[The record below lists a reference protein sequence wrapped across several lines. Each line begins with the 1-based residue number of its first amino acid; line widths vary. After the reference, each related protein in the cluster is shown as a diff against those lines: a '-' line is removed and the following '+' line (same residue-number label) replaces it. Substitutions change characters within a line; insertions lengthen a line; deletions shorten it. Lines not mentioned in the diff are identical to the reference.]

1 MKRVILY
8 NLLKLIL
15 IFFLNSSIKGFN
27 ISRDDG
33 SKELYNKGIEAIKSK
48 DTLNA
53 EKYFKE
59 SIWEN
64 SDAASYFELAKIY
77 LNHNTFYTRNL
88 AFENSQMAVWKES
101 RNLEYIYL
109 YASIA
114 KDFARFT
121 AIDQYKKIIEIDS
134 NQVDAWYNLGM
145 LKEED
150 FTEYDNSVRNVDG
163 FIAPLQKYADEDF
176 NEAEKY
182 YLNALKID
190 SVHYQ
195 TILKLSLMYDKGNK
209 PEKGIPFLQRLIKLN
224 KADKEIHLALGLLY
238 YKTSKLKE
246 CFTEYQ
252 KALELMSKEE
262 REDFTFNSVKSL
274 LLPAYDYIMKEMSDY
289 ELKDF
294 IDLYWKV
301 YDPLYITDY
310 NERLLEHYSRVAY
323 ANLNFSVPSMNIVG
337 WKSNQ
342 GEVILRYGEPLNR
355 TRIRPSM
362 GNKVNMKTEVWD
374 YNGFTLGFTDMAQSG
389 NFIFAAPAGEK
400 DKTAPQ
406 FNGDSQTFMN
416 DLRREYFTFYEP
428 KYEGPKF
435 DIVYDF
441 LQFKSSEL
449 RNHTDLYIDYGLNP
463 IDSLISNGKLNVEHD
478 AAFFFFNNNSEEQIK
493 KREHI
498 TSLGSR
504 NIVSTISHPILYTN
518 TLQVPAITDTGY
530 YSLEILRKVDKG
542 VSSNRGRIGIKKFSN
557 IHLDMSDIILASRV
571 ETGHESK
578 YNINRNKISILP
590 NPTKQFIKG
599 TPTYI
604 YYEIYNL
611 EKNSS
616 GLTDFEQEV
625 EVKEYNDENKSG
637 LEKTISD
644 IGKFLGFGKGEGISF
659 SSKYQSAEVNQQI
672 HFQLDLSKAKTG
684 KYLITITVTDKI
696 DNSKVS
702 SQTVIEWTN

>member
-1 MKRVILY
+1 MIRAIIY
-8 NLLKLIL
+8 CLLGL
-15 IFFLNSSIKGFN
+15 FFFGSYLQVLSIH
-27 ISRDDG
+27 SDDG
-33 SKELYNKGIEAIKSK
+33 SKELYKKGIEAIKSK
-48 DTLNA
+48 DTINA

-59 SIWEN
+59 SIREN
-64 SDAASYFELAKIY
+64 SDAASYYELAKIY

-88 AFENSQMAVWKES
+88 AFENSRMAVWKDPK
-101 RNLEYIYL
+101 NLEYNYF
-109 YASIA
+109 YAKICKS
-114 KDFARFT
+114 FARFT
-121 AIDQYKKIIEIDS
+121 AFDQYHKILELDS
-134 NQVDAWYNLGM
+134 NQVNAWYNLGS

-150 FTEYDNSVRNVDG
+150 FTEYNNSVRNVDG
-163 FIAPLQKYADEDF
+163 FMAPLQEYADEDF

-190 SVHYQ
+190 SVNYQ

-252 KALELMSKEE
+252 KALDLMSKEE

-289 ELKDF
+289 ELKEF

-301 YDPLYITDY
+301 SDPLYITDY

-355 TRIRPSM
+355 TRIRPSL
-362 GNKVNMKTEVWD
+362 GDKVNMKTEVWD

-400 DKTAPQ
+400 DKTTPQ
-406 FNGDSQTFMN
+406 FAGDTQTFMN
-416 DLRREYFTFYEP
+416 DLRRGYFTFYEP
-428 KYEGPKF
+428 KYEGQKF
-435 DIVYDF
+435 KIVYDF

-449 RNHTDLYIDYGLNP
+449 RNHTDLYINYGLNP
-463 IDSLISNGKLNVEHD
+463 IDSLVYNGILNVEHD

-493 KREHI
+493 KKEHI
-498 TSLGSR
+498 KSLGSR
-504 NIVSTISHPILYTN
+504 NIVSTITHPILYTN
-518 TLQVPAITDTGY
+518 TLHIPAITDSGY
-530 YSLEILRKVDKG
+530 YSLEILRNVDKG

-557 IHLDMSDIILASRV
+557 TRMDISDIILASRV
-571 ETGHESK
+571 EAGKQTKFS
-578 YNINRNKISILP
+578 INRNKISILP
-590 NPTKQFIKG
+590 NPTKQFMKG
-599 TPTYI
+599 APTYI

-611 EKNSS
+611 KKSSS

-625 EVKEYNDENKSG
+625 EVKEYTEENRSG

-644 IGKFLGFGKGEGISF
+644 IGKFLGFGKGEEISL
-659 SSKYQSAEVNQQI
+659 SSKYQSAEVNPQI
-672 HFQLDLSKAKTG
+672 YYQLDLSKAKTG
-684 KYLITITVTDKI
+684 KYFITITIKDKI
-696 DNSKVS
+696 DDSKVS
-702 SQTVIEWTN
+702 SQTVIDWTN

>member
-1 MKRVILY
+1 MIKEDD
-8 NLLKLIL
+8 
-15 IFFLNSSIKGFN
+15 FL
-27 ISRDDG
+27 
-33 SKELYNKGIEAIKSK
+33 EYNK
-48 DTLNA
+48 
-53 EKYFKE
+53 
-59 SIWEN
+59 
-64 SDAASYFELAKIY
+64 
-77 LNHNTFYTRNL
+77 
-88 AFENSQMAVWKES
+88 
-101 RNLEYIYL
+101 
-109 YASIA
+109 
-114 KDFARFT
+114 
-121 AIDQYKKIIEIDS
+121 
-134 NQVDAWYNLGM
+134 
-145 LKEED
+145 
-150 FTEYDNSVRNVDG
+150 SVRNVDG
-163 FIAPLQKYADEDF
+163 FISPLQEYADEDF
-176 NEAEKY
+176 KEAEKY

-190 SVHYQ
+190 SVNYQ
-195 TILKLSLMYDKGNK
+195 TILKLSLMYDKGTK
-209 PEKGIPFLQRLIKLN
+209 PEKGIPYLQRLIRQN

-262 REDFTFNSVKSL
+262 RADFIFNSVKSL
-274 LLPAYDYIMKEMSDY
+274 LQPAYDYIMKEMSDY
-289 ELKDF
+289 ELKEF

-301 YDPLYITDY
+301 SDPLYITDY

-342 GEVILRYGEPLNR
+342 GEVMLRYGEPLNR

-441 LQFKSSEL
+441 LQLKSSEL

-463 IDSLISNGKLNVEHD
+463 IDSLVYNGILNVEHD

-504 NIVSTISHPILYTN
+504 NIVSTITHPILYTN
-518 TLQVPAITDTGY
+518 TLHVPAITDSGY
-530 YSLEILRKVDKG
+530 YSLEILRNVDKG
-542 VSSNRGRIGIKKFSN
+542 VSSNRGRIEIKKFSN
-557 IHLDMSDIILASRV
+557 IHLDISDIILASRI
-571 ETGHESK
+571 ETGKQSK

-590 NPTKQFIKG
+590 NPTKQFMRG
-599 TPTYI
+599 APTYV

-611 EKNSS
+611 KKKSS

-625 EVKEYNDENKSG
+625 EVKEYTEENKSG

-659 SSKYQSAEVNQQI
+659 SSKYQSAEVNPQI
-672 HFQLDLSKAKTG
+672 HYQLDLSKAKTG

-696 DNSKVS
+696 DSSKVS
-702 SQTVIEWTN
+702 SQTVIDWTN

>member
-1 MKRVILY
+1 MKRA
-8 NLLKLIL
+8 LIYCL
-15 IFFLNSSIKGFN
+15 FSLVFFLNSYLKGLN
-27 ISRDDG
+27 IDSDDQ
-33 SKELYNKGIEAIKSK
+33 SKELYKKGIEAIRYK

-64 SDAASYFELAKIY
+64 SDAASYYELAKIQFH
-77 LNHNTFYTRNL
+77 HNTFNSRNL
-88 AFENSQMAVWKES
+88 AFENSHMAVWKEPK
-101 RNLEYIYL
+101 NLEYNYF
-109 YASIA
+109 YANICKS
-114 KDFARFT
+114 FARFT
-121 AIDQYKKIIEIDS
+121 SFDQYHKILELDS
-134 NQVDAWYNLGM
+134 SQVDAWYNLGL
-145 LKEED
+145 LKDED
-150 FTEYDNSVRNVDG
+150 FTEYNNSVRNLDG
-163 FIAPLQKYADEDF
+163 FMAPLQEYADEDF
-176 NEAEKY
+176 SEAEKY

-190 SVHYQ
+190 SVNYQ

-209 PEKGIPFLQRLIKLN
+209 PEKGVPFLQRLIKIN

-252 KALELMSKEE
+252 IAIELMPENE

-274 LLPAYDYIMKEMSDY
+274 LQPAYDYVMKEMSDY
-289 ELKDF
+289 ELKEF

-301 YDPLYITDY
+301 SDPLYITDY

-323 ANLNFSVPSMNIVG
+323 ANLNFSVPSMNVVG

-342 GEVILRYGEPLNR
+342 GEVILRYGEPLNWM
-355 TRIRPSM
+355 RIRPSM

-406 FNGDSQTFMN
+406 FNGDTQTFMN
-416 DLRREYFTFYEP
+416 DLRRGYFTYYEP

-435 DIVYDF
+435 DIVYEF
-441 LQFKSSEL
+441 FQFKSNEL
-449 RNHTDLYIDYGLNP
+449 RNHTDIYINYGLNP
-463 IDSLISNGKLNVEHD
+463 IDSLVNNGILNVEHD

-493 KREHI
+493 KKEHFK
-498 TSLGSR
+498 SLGSR
-504 NIVSTISHPILYTN
+504 NIVSTITHPILYTN
-518 TLQVPAITDTGY
+518 TLQVSAITDSGY
-530 YSLEILRKVDKG
+530 YSLEVLRNVDKG

-557 IHLDMSDIILASRV
+557 IHLDISDIILASRV
-571 ETGHESK
+571 ETGSQSK
-578 YNINRNKISILP
+578 YSINRNKISILP
-590 NPTKQFIKG
+590 NPTKQFMKG
-599 TPTYI
+599 APTYV

-611 EKNSS
+611 KKNSS

-625 EVKEYNDENKSG
+625 EVKEYSEENGSG

-659 SSKYQSAEVNQQI
+659 SSNYQSAEVNPQI
-672 HFQLDLSKAKTG
+672 YYQLDLSKAKTG
-684 KYLITITVTDKI
+684 KYLITITVKDKV
-696 DNSKVS
+696 DGSKVS
-702 SQTVIEWTN
+702 AQTVIDWTN

>member
-1 MKRVILY
+1 MKRVMLY

-33 SKELYNKGIEAIKSK
+33 SKELYNKGIEAIKFK

-59 SIWEN
+59 SIREN

-134 NQVDAWYNLGM
+134 NQVDAWFNLAMIKEDDFLEYN
-145 LKEED
+145 K
-150 FTEYDNSVRNVDG
+150 SVRNVDG
-163 FIAPLQKYADEDF
+163 FISPLQEYADEDF

-182 YLNALKID
+182 YLNALKLD
-190 SVHYQ
+190 SVNYQ

-209 PEKGIPFLQRLIKLN
+209 PEKGIPLLQRLIKIN

-252 KALELMSKEE
+252 KAIELMPKEE

-301 YDPLYITDY
+301 SDPLYITDY

-355 TRIRPSM
+355 TRIRPSL
-362 GNKVNMKTEVWD
+362 GDKVNMKTEVWD
-374 YNGFTLGFTDMAQSG
+374 YSGFTLGFTDMAQSG

-406 FNGDSQTFMN
+406 FAGDTQTFMN
-416 DLRREYFTFYEP
+416 DLRSEYFTHYEP

-441 LQFKSSEL
+441 LQFKSGEL

-463 IDSLISNGKLNVEHD
+463 IDSLVNNGILNVEHD

-493 KREHI
+493 KKEHI
-498 TSLGSR
+498 RSLGSR
-504 NIVSTISHPILYTN
+504 NIVSTITHPILYTN
-518 TLQVPAITDTGY
+518 TLHVPAITDSGY
-530 YSLEILRKVDKG
+530 YSLEILRNVDKG
-542 VSSNRGRIGIKKFSN
+542 VSSNRGRIEIKKFSN
-557 IHLDMSDIILASRV
+557 IHLDISDIILASRV
-571 ETGHESK
+571 ETGSQSK
-578 YNINRNKISILP
+578 YSINRNKINILS
-590 NPTKQFIKG
+590 NLTKQFMRG
-599 TPTYI
+599 APLYI
-604 YYEIYNL
+604 YYEVYNL
-611 EKNSS
+611 KKNES

-625 EVKEYNDENKSG
+625 EVKEYSEENRSG

-644 IGKFLGFGKGEGISF
+644 IGKFFGFGKGEGISF
-659 SSKYQSAEVNQQI
+659 SSKYQSAEVNPQI
-672 HFQLDLSKAKTG
+672 HYQLDLSKAKTG

-702 SQTVIEWTN
+702 SQTVVDWTN